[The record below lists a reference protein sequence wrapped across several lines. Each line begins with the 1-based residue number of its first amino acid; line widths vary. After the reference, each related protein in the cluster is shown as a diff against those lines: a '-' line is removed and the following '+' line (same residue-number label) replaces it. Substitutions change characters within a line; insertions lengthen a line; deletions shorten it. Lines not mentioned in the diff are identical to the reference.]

1 MKDSILVCEGTII
14 VAFRS
19 VQKSNNKVSAF
30 ISQRKPILRYLR
42 LRVFPLAM
50 PETNATILIPDISGF
65 TEFITTTELSHSS
78 HAISYLI
85 DAIVNAV
92 GEEYELSEVEGDAV
106 LLIKKGPAPSK
117 KEIQETCLKIFN
129 AFHYQRKWMQQHM
142 ICPCG
147 ACQAIINLSLKF
159 VVHHGP
165 VAEIKV
171 GRFVKPSGR
180 EMIVAHRLL
189 KNSIANNEY
198 LLLTEKL
205 LQQGGD
211 EPEVEMLWTRSSE
224 EYPSI
229 GKVDYRFALL
239 NEARKNVPEPPQPQN
254 EYRTDSTSFLETQIG
269 AYYMDVYMMVTA
281 IPGRAEWAPNL
292 KKVEQDGPGVYVG
305 SVHRCS
311 FDNYHAVLSPM
322 RMTVSDEG
330 IMFAE
335 SCRIDE
341 MKLALVYEYVFKKTG
356 DKTSIFSCRFMNANE
371 SQLPEETTAVLFGN
385 LQLMAERLKEHC
397 EKTYVEGIQV

>member
-1 MKDSILVCEGTII
+1 
-14 VAFRS
+14 
-19 VQKSNNKVSAF
+19 
-30 ISQRKPILRYLR
+30 
-42 LRVFPLAM
+42 
-50 PETNATILIPDISGF
+50 
-65 TEFITTTELSHSS
+65 
-78 HAISYLI
+78 
-85 DAIVNAV
+85 
-92 GEEYELSEVEGDAV
+92 
-106 LLIKKGPAPSK
+106 
-117 KEIQETCLKIFN
+117 
-129 AFHYQRKWMQQHM
+129 
-142 ICPCG
+142 
-147 ACQAIINLSLKF
+147 
-159 VVHHGP
+159 
-165 VAEIKV
+165 
-171 GRFVKPSGR
+171 VKPSGR

-205 LQQGGD
+205 LQQGDD

-239 NEARKNVPEPPQPQN
+239 NEARKNVPEPPPPQN
-254 EYRTDSTSFLETQIG
+254 EYRTDSTSFIETQI
-269 AYYMDVYMMVTA
+269 AAHYLDVYMMVTA
-281 IPGRAEWAPNL
+281 IPGRAEWVPSL
-292 KKVEQDGPGVYVG
+292 KKVEQDGPGVFVG

-335 SCRIDE
+335 SCRIEE

-371 SQLPEETTAVLFGN
+371 SQLPEETNALLFGN
-385 LQLMAERLKEHC
+385 LQIMAERLKEHC
-397 EKTYVEGIQV
+397 EKTYVEGIKV